1 LLRQADLDL
10 AAAYRA
16 ARAASKD
23 RAHRAILKN
32 DEHQWILRRNN
43 ECAITKYTV
52 VTDGNRPG
60 FVDCLLDQYEERIN
74 DLQQMKLHPKV
85 DPAAISSPIRRS
97 FLAASKTEALPTDI
111 SLSTFQIPAGGAAPA
126 LAWLPDGTL
135 VVLAIAPAGDAA
147 IYAWRAGNVR
157 GLAKLPAAV
166 GATGLCTLPDGTI
179 AVLDAKT
186 TAIRIVSPSGQVSES
201 APSDSLG
208 CGAGGGA
215 EITATGPNDTT
226 LDLGPLQTGITPNPR
241 FVTLATPS
249 AVTQVMPPIRIDS
262 RYHLAA
268 GYAPFLDAFVVSSA
282 VKSEVLDYASVRR
295 WSKTD
300 CLAYWTVSS
309 KTAAA
314 SRGCIPFGPYEAAV
328 PLPLPTKNAV
338 YFAAAGFGLYRVAA
352 GGAQPVLSGNFGQP
366 TVSPDGCSIALAV
379 QGGSGAAAQ
388 GAALVQLGGSGVVTV
403 LSVCRPPASGVP
415 GSSQAAP

>member
-23 RAHRAILKN
+23 RGHRAMLKN

-60 FVDCLLDQYEERIN
+60 FVDCLLDQYAERIN

-97 FLAASKTEALPTDI
+97 FLAASKTAALPTDI
-111 SLSTFQIPAGGAAPA
+111 SLSPFQIPASGDATA

-135 VVLAIAPAGDAA
+135 VVLGIAPAGDAA

-157 GLAKLPAAV
+157 GLAKLPAAA
-166 GATGLCTLPDGTI
+166 GAAGLCTLPDGTI
-179 AVLDAKT
+179 AVLGAN
-186 TAIRIVSPSGQVSES
+186 TAVIRIVSQSGQVSES
-201 APSDSLG
+201 APSDSVG
-208 CGAGGGA
+208 CGSGGT
-215 EITATGPNDTT
+215 ENTASGPDGTT
-226 LDLGPLQTGITPNPR
+226 LDLGPLQTGITPKPR
-241 FVTLATPS
+241 FVTLATPGG
-249 AVTQVMPPIRIDS
+249 VTQVTPPIRIDS

-268 GYAPFLDAFVVSSA
+268 SYAPFLSAFVVSPA
-282 VKSEVLDYASVRR
+282 VKSEVLDYAAVRR

-309 KTAAA
+309 KTAVA

-338 YFAAAGFGLYRVAA
+338 YFSAAGFGLYRI
-352 GGAQPVLSGNFGQP
+352 GGGGVQPVLSGNFAQP
-366 TVSPDGCSIALAV
+366 AVSPDGCSIALAV

-415 GSSQAAP
+415 GNLPASP